1 MLNNAFRSNPLP
13 TNLRE
18 RLHSFL
24 HCAEYHMAD
33 QLNERI
39 NTARQQVDK
48 EYDGVLAAYT
58 VNPRQLMTVCLAH
71 FVNRKTDGV
80 CLQHR
85 QIADLMECL
94 NDTTGGEFKC
104 VQNVLVV
111 HLNAVLTSIQAL
123 FMESAFSVLD
133 LFDIE
138 RAFGKPFSEFTDADL
153 DDLYYLIH
161 NQYVPF
167 MIAAEDDGNTQLTVN
182 EVVARAYDEA
192 SAIDIIARE
201 TIVLRRGEVKE
212 LRLKFRSSF
221 DRTLCALILPRSG
234 QGSKAGLSLVNT
246 VGLIDADY
254 RGEWIANVV
263 MRDYDG
269 LKQEELVVEQGKAV
283 AQILVL
289 PQASAQALAFYTD
302 ATVLDVSTRGDG
314 GFGSSDVPA
323 QK

>member
-1 MLNNAFRSNPLP
+1 MLNTAFRSNPLP

-24 HCAEYHMAD
+24 NYAALHMAE
-33 QLNERI
+33 QINERF
-39 NTARQQVDK
+39 NDTAEKMAKDYQ
-48 EYDGVLAAYT
+48 GVRAAYT
-58 VNPRQLMTVCLAH
+58 VNQRPLLAVMLANFINRHTDAVCLH
-71 FVNRKTDGV
+71 
-80 CLQHR
+80 HR
-85 QIADLMECL
+85 HVEDLMACIT
-94 NDTTGGEFKC
+94 DSTGEFEC
-104 VQNVLVV
+104 SMS
-111 HLNAVLTSIQAL
+111 VLTHHLDAAL
-123 FMESAFSVLD
+123 SRVQSLFAEPLFSVVD
-133 LFDIE
+133 MFCIE
-138 RAFGKPFSEFTDADL
+138 QAFGKQFGDFTDADI
-153 DDLYYLIH
+153 DDLFYLIN

-269 LKQEELVVEQGKAV
+269 LKQEELIVEQGKAV

-302 ATVLDVSTRGDG
+302 ATVLDASTRGEG
-314 GFGSSDVPA
+314 GFGSSDVAA